1 MKYTDNLDPNT
12 TPFLNNWENAQLAK
26 ARAYGI
32 PFDSVEELDF
42 KVISNMIKEHE
53 CEQIEL
59 TKRTAGVESTNT
71 PANEDHFIGEYKKE
85 LIVKAIIFHFL
96 LISLK

>member
-1 MKYTDNLDPNT
+1 
-12 TPFLNNWENAQLAK
+12 
-26 ARAYGI
+26 
-32 PFDSVEELDF
+32 
-42 KVISNMIKEHE
+42 MIKEHE
-53 CEQIEL
+53 REQIEL

-71 PANEDHFIGEYKKE
+71 PANEDHFIGEYEKE